1 MNGIKYVNSILIM
14 LYCGGDCEDGIVL
27 FLWHELSEEMM
38 MVRKR
43 SVLEEEEMCQC
54 VS

>member
-1 MNGIKYVNSILIM
+1 MNGIKYVHCILIM
-14 LYCGGDCEDGIVL
+14 FHCGGGCEDGIVL
-27 FLWHELSEEMM
+27 FLWDELSAEE